1 MGVPGIKTGCAG
13 QPRFR
18 TPVTLSIRRGFVLL
32 GDRCAGAAV
41 RRLSAERIEPVGV
54 SYDAMSTKSIP
65 GVKAP
70 AKSEYVQRIDRVIDY
85 LREHL
90 DRPVKLTEL
99 AEVACFSEFHF
110 HRIFTAVSG
119 ETLNSFTNRLR
130 LEKAARLLRYSG
142 QDLTDIALDCGFSSS
157 ATFSRA
163 FRSGYEISPSQFRKS
178 GEIKKS
184 KICKELFPKDEYG
197 LPMSAEEKR
206 AAFPVR
212 LIDIPERQSAYI
224 RVTNAFEMDTVLAAF
239 KTVIEWAKSEGVFSE
254 GILFGMSVDDPHV
267 TPKHLYRYEVC
278 LASGLPFQCM
288 EGMSKLKMPAMQYAV
303 IKVSGDIHK
312 VATAWDYLYRDWLIN
327 SAYEPEH
334 APALEVFQDKE
345 SATDWSHFELELCL
359 PVRKS
364 AEMETRRGR
373 NR

>member
-1 MGVPGIKTGCAG
+1 
-13 QPRFR
+13 
-18 TPVTLSIRRGFVLL
+18 
-32 GDRCAGAAV
+32 
-41 RRLSAERIEPVGV
+41 
-54 SYDAMSTKSIP
+54 
-65 GVKAP
+65 
-70 AKSEYVQRIDRVIDY
+70 
-85 LREHL
+85 
-90 DRPVKLTEL
+90 
-99 AEVACFSEFHF
+99 
-110 HRIFTAVSG
+110 
-119 ETLNSFTNRLR
+119 
-130 LEKAARLLRYSG
+130 
-142 QDLTDIALDCGFSSS
+142 
-157 ATFSRA
+157 
-163 FRSGYEISPSQFRKS
+163 
-178 GEIKKS
+178 
-184 KICKELFPKDEYG
+184 
-197 LPMSAEEKR
+197 MSAEEKR

-212 LIDIPERQSAYI
+212 LIDIPARQVAYI